1 MLKKIVLGALFFG
14 LIGVLAAGTVVRTI
28 DRTEIVAEARS
39 RGPGRGQDYGDVGE
53 CTEDGLRQG
62 YGQGNV
68 EATGGPGRGLGRA
81 GDSLADRQYPN
92 LEDTPDVWLEYQ
104 GTVVQVPGDGVDLVV
119 RTNDGQELTIGTGPM
134 VMASQGFT
142 LQAGEQV
149 QVRGYWEDGEFKAAQ
164 VTRLADGQT
173 ITLRDQFGRP
183 AWAGAGRNA
192 QPEDAGVGQAGVEEW
207 LAIQGTV
214 VSVDTNTL
222 VVQTAS
228 GEQLAVENRAWW
240 FAQEQGF
247 STQVGN
253 QVTLVGFYEGDDPST
268 GSGQRFEVS
277 RIDDATNG
285 QTVLVRE
292 ENGRPL
298 WAGRGRRGGL

>member
-1 MLKKIVLGALFFG
+1 MERMKDAMLKKIVLGVLFLG
-14 LIGVLAAGTVVRTI
+14 LIGVLVAGAVIRTL
-28 DRTEIVAEARS
+28 DRTEITAEVR
-39 RGPGRGQDYGDVGE
+39 
-53 CTEDGLRQG
+53 
-62 YGQGNV
+62 
-68 EATGGPGRGLGRA
+68 GRGLGSGEAGASAQLSGRGGYGMGRA
-81 GDSLADRQYPN
+81 GEGLADRQYPN
-92 LEDTPDVWLEYQ
+92 LKDTPDVWLEYQ
-104 GTVVQVPGDGVDLVV
+104 GTVVQVPEGGGDLVV
-119 RTNDGQELTIGTGPM
+119 RTNDGQELTVGTGPM

-192 QPEDAGVGQAGVEEW
+192 QPDDVGVGQAEVEEW

-222 VVQTAS
+222 VVQTDN
-228 GEQLAVENRAWW
+228 GEQMAVENRAWR
-240 FAQEQGF
+240 FAQKQGF
-247 STQVGN
+247 ATQVGN
-253 QVTLVGFYEGDDPST
+253 QVTLVGFYEGDDPSR
-268 GSGQRFEVS
+268 GSGQRFEVG
-277 RIDDATNG
+277 RIEDNTNN

-298 WAGRGRRGGL
+298 WAGRGRRGG